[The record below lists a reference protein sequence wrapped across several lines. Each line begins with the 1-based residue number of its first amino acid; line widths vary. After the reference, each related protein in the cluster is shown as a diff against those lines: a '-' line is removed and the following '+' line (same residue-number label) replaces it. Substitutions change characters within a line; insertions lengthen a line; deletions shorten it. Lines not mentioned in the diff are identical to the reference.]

1 MPAWGQVQQEIQSLA
16 QAGDRAPLDTVR
28 RKYLAALQAKTGR
41 TTIAY
46 YSGWLSAQATT
57 PLLIINDE
65 DKSGFMQAAHNVD
78 KTAGLDLL
86 LHTPGGSVTAAES
99 IVDYLLKIF
108 NGDLRVIV
116 PQIAMSA
123 GTMIACASRE
133 IVMGKQSNLGPID
146 PQVNGLPAYS
156 VLAEFDRAVKESGHN
171 AGAARMW
178 QTIIGKYHP
187 TFLSSCEHAIALS
200 KEIVKKWL
208 EQGMFQ
214 GDSRA
219 KSKAN
224 TVVRALSS
232 QDHNR
237 EHGRHIHAER
247 CREIGLKI
255 ACLEDDQELQDL
267 VLTVHHACCHTITAA
282 NVAKLIE
289 NHKGAA
295 YLRFGPRPMPSP
307 SPGPAPA

>member
-1 MPAWGQVQQEIQSLA
+1 MPAWGEVQNEIAALGA
-16 QAGDRAPLDTVR
+16 AGDPSPLDTVR
-28 RKYLAALQAKTGR
+28 RKYLAALSAKTGR
-41 TTIAY
+41 TTIVY
-46 YSGWLSAQATT
+46 YSGWLSMQTTT
-57 PLLIINDE
+57 PLVIVNDE

-78 KTAGLDLL
+78 KNVGLDLI

-99 IVDYLLKIF
+99 NVDYLLKVF
-108 NGDLRVIV
+108 KGDMRVII

-123 GTMIACASRE
+123 GTMIACAAKE

-146 PQVNGLPAYS
+146 PQVNGLPAYG
-156 VLAEFDRAVKESGHN
+156 VIDEFDRAVRESASN

-200 KEIVKKWL
+200 KEIVKHWL
-208 EQGMFQ
+208 EDGMFK
-214 GDSRA
+214 GDPLA

-224 TVVRALSS
+224 KIVRALSS

-247 CREIGLKI
+247 CREIGLKVVD
-255 ACLEDDQELQDL
+255 LEDDQELQDL
-267 VLTVHHACCHTITAA
+267 VLTVHHACGATIGGA

-289 NHKGAA
+289 NHRGAA
-295 YLRFGPRPMPSP
+295 YIRFGPRPVT
-307 SPGPAPA
+307 

>member
-1 MPAWGQVQQEIQSLA
+1 MPAWGQVQNEIAALA
-16 QAGDRAPLDTVR
+16 ASGDGIALDTVR
-28 RKYLAALQAKTGR
+28 RKYLAALSAKTGR

-46 YSGWLSAQATT
+46 YSGWMSMQATT
-57 PLLIINDE
+57 PLVIINDD
-65 DKSGFMQAAHNVD
+65 DKLGFMQAVHRVD
-78 KTAGLDLL
+78 KTAGLDLV

-99 IVDYLLKIF
+99 IVDYLRKVF
-108 NGDLRVIV
+108 NGDIRVII

-133 IVMGKQSNLGPID
+133 ILMGKQSNLGPID

-156 VLAEFDRAVKESGHN
+156 VLAEFDRAVKESTHS

-208 EQGMFQ
+208 EEEMFQ
-214 GDSRA
+214 GDPRA
-219 KSKAN
+219 KSKA
-224 TVVRALSS
+224 TKVVRALSS

-237 EHGRHIHAER
+237 EHARHIHAER
-247 CREIGLKI
+247 CQEIGLNVS
-255 ACLEDDQELQDL
+255 CLEDDQELQDL
-267 VLTVHHACCHTITAA
+267 VLTVHHACCHTIGAA

-289 NHKGAA
+289 NHLGAA
-295 YLRFGPRPMPSP
+295 YIRFGPRPTT
-307 SPGPAPA
+307 

>member
-1 MPAWGQVQQEIQSLA
+1 MPAWGEVQNEIAALA
-16 QAGDRAPLDTVR
+16 AGGDPSPLDTVR
-28 RKYLAALQAKTGR
+28 RKYLAALSAKTGR
-41 TTIAY
+41 TTIVY
-46 YSGWLSAQATT
+46 YSGWLSMQTTT
-57 PLLIINDE
+57 PLVIINDE
-65 DKSGFMQAAHNVD
+65 DKSGFMQAAHTVD
-78 KTAGLDLL
+78 KNVGLDLI

-99 IVDYLLKIF
+99 NVDYLLKIF
-108 NGDLRVIV
+108 KGDIRVII

-123 GTMIACASRE
+123 GTMIACAAKE

-146 PQVNGLPAYS
+146 PQVNGLPAYG
-156 VLAEFDRAVKESGHN
+156 VLDEFDRAVRESSHS

-200 KEIVKKWL
+200 KEIVKRWL
-208 EQGMFQ
+208 EQGMLK
-214 GDSRA
+214 GDPLA

-224 TVVRALSS
+224 KIVKALSS

-247 CREIGLKI
+247 CREIGLNVL
-255 ACLEDDQELQDL
+255 ALEDDQELQEL
-267 VLTVHHACCHTITAA
+267 VLTVHHACGATITGA

-295 YLRFGPRPMPSP
+295 YIRFGPRPPT
-307 SPGPAPA
+307 

>member
-1 MPAWGQVQQEIQSLA
+1 M
-16 QAGDRAPLDTVR
+16 
-28 RKYLAALQAKTGR
+28 
-41 TTIAY
+41 
-46 YSGWLSAQATT
+46 QATT

-65 DKSGFMQAAHNVD
+65 DKLGFMQAVHNVD
-78 KTAGLDLL
+78 KNAGLDLV

-99 IVDYLLKIF
+99 IVDYLLKVF
-108 NGDLRVIV
+108 KRDVRVIV

-123 GTMIACASRE
+123 GTMIACSARQ

-156 VLAEFDRAVKESGHN
+156 VLAEFDRAVKESTHS

-178 QTIIGKYHP
+178 QTIVGKYHP

-208 EQGMFQ
+208 EQGMFN
-214 GDSRA
+214 GDPKA

-224 TVVRALSS
+224 AIVRALSS

-237 EHGRHIHAER
+237 EHARHIHAER
-247 CREIGLKI
+247 CKELGLNVS
-255 ACLEDDQELQDL
+255 CLEDDQEFQDL
-267 VLTVHHACCHTITAA
+267 VLTVHHACCHTISAA

-289 NHKGAA
+289 NHLGAA
-295 YLRFGPRPMPSP
+295 YIRFGPRPPT
-307 SPGPAPA
+307 ATA

>member
-1 MPAWGQVQQEIQSLA
+1 MQS
-16 QAGDRAPLDTVR
+16 
-28 RKYLAALQAKTGR
+28 
-41 TTIAY
+41 
-46 YSGWLSAQATT
+46 TT
-57 PLLIINDE
+57 PLVIINDE
-65 DKSGFMQAAHNVD
+65 DKAGFMQAVHNVD
-78 KTAGLDLL
+78 KAAGLDLV

-99 IVDYLLKIF
+99 IVDYLLKVF
-108 NGDLRVIV
+108 GGDLRVIV

-123 GTMIACASRE
+123 GTMIACAANE

-146 PQVNGLPAYS
+146 PQVNGLPAYG
-156 VLAEFDRAVKESGHN
+156 VLDEFDRAVKESAHN

-200 KEIVKKWL
+200 KEIVKRWL
-208 EQGMFQ
+208 EQGMFN

-224 TVVRALSS
+224 RIVRALSS

-247 CREIGLKI
+247 CREMGLKI
-255 ACLEDDQELQDL
+255 ATLEDDQEFQDL
-267 VLTVHHACCHTITAA
+267 VLTVHHACGYTLTRA

-289 NHKGAA
+289 NHMGAA
-295 YLRFGPRPMPSP
+295 YIRFGPRPVT
-307 SPGPAPA
+307 